1 MLKFHYIGEPYN
13 YGAAGSQNYRVDT
26 EIEVN
31 EDASTTDA
39 VEAFVEIMKIAT
51 YAPENIVA
59 ALREVADNLEQ

>member
-13 YGAAGSQNYRVDT
+13 YGVAGSQNYKVDA
-26 EIEVN
+26 EIELN
-31 EDASTTDA
+31 DEASTTDA

-59 ALREVADNLEQ
+59 ALKEVADNLEQ